1 MAAAGADG
9 TPGGT
14 NMTLRSVV
22 LTLVLCVAATA
33 LAVDTDLPAGLQAEL
48 DAMPDAN
55 ARMERMAQL
64 VQQSPDDVRYVFH
77 HANYAFDANQLQQAA
92 ASYERAIELAPDLVG
107 AHVNLGSVY
116 DELGLLDDAL
126 ASYDRALQL
135 EPTEDRTLCN
145 MGNVYFKKRQ
155 YEKAIEYFDKA
166 LEVNPQSQLAH
177 YNMAILFADS
187 EIYREAIAEFQKAVD
202 IDPNSDLGRRSAE
215 NIGIIEQL
223 LSADDPELGGR

>member
-1 MAAAGADG
+1 MTMRWTLWTLAMLLIAA
-9 TPGGT
+9 P
-14 NMTLRSVV
+14 V
-22 LTLVLCVAATA
+22 
-33 LAVDTDLPAGLQAEL
+33 LAVDADLPADLQAEL
-48 DAMPDAN
+48 DALPDAN

-64 VQQSPDDVRYVFH
+64 VERSPDDVRYVFH
-77 HANYAFDANQLQQAA
+77 HANYAFDANQLQVAA
-92 ASYERAIELAPDLVG
+92 ASYERAIELEPELVG

-126 ASYDRALQL
+126 HSYQAALEL
-135 EPTEDRTLCN
+135 EPNEDRTLCN
-145 MGNVYFKKRQ
+145 MGNVFFKKRQ

-166 LEVNPQSQLAH
+166 LEVNPKSQLAH

-215 NIGIIEQL
+215 NIGVIEQL
-223 LSADDPELGGR
+223 LSAEDPALEGR